1 MSVYDRTIALLGE
14 DNQNKLKNSSVI
26 VFGVGGVGGYV
37 VEALARVG
45 VGSITIVDSDVIVE
59 SNINRQII
67 ALHSNVGKDKVEEIK
82 KRILDINTD
91 IKVESIKML
100 YLPQRADEIDLLK
113 YDMVVDCIDNIT
125 AKIDL
130 AVRCKNLGV
139 SLISSMGAGNR
150 TDATLFK
157 VDDIYNTKNCALSK
171 VMRRELRKR
180 NIEKLKVVYST
191 EEKIKQE
198 NVTDRKELG
207 SLVTCVAVCGML
219 IAGEV
224 IKDLLVK

>member
-67 ALHSNVGKDKVEEIK
+67 ALRSNVGKDKVEEIK
-82 KRILDINTD
+82 KRILDINSD

>member
-67 ALHSNVGKDKVEEIK
+67 ALRSNVGKDKVEEIK